1 MEDLW
6 GCGPER
12 RGVRRLGD
20 GSMEELPF
28 TVSYEGCVARELGE
42 GCVKWQEQQ
51 QQKNEG
57 VRAGV
62 GWREKWASE

>member
-1 MEDLW
+1 MEDQW

-28 TVSYEGCVARELGE
+28 TVSHEGSAARELEE

-51 QQKNEG
+51 QQKNER

-62 GWREKWASE
+62 GWGERRASE

>member
-1 MEDLW
+1 MNVCIRDPMEDQW

-28 TVSYEGCVARELGE
+28 TVSHEGSAARERRRVCE
-42 GCVKWQEQQ
+42 V
-51 QQKNEG
+51 
-57 VRAGV
+57 AGTAAAK
-62 GWREKWASE
+62 E